1 MQLMKTLLD
10 MRITQKRI
18 LQAAIL
24 IKIDCYLLGWN
35 PPAV

>member
-24 IKIDCYLLGWN
+24 IKIDCYYFKFIQII
-35 PPAV
+35 